1 LVQQQKEI
9 QTQGDRRG
17 VESIARGTALLQM
30 DCKLAQGYGIA
41 GPMPADQVPEWVT
54 AWQPD
59 ATSFAMK

>member
-41 GPMPADQVPEWVT
+41 GPMPAE
-54 AWQPD
+54 
-59 ATSFAMK
+59 